1 MNLFK
6 TINDINKVKS
16 KMDWALK
23 KDIGYQIEMFLQ
35 SWSNST
41 GGHEE
46 VGEDIITEQMTY
58 VVYNIEFGNAYIF
71 FDGNFAYKTEI
82 NDKFLEDLKS
92 KSIAGIKSYWK
103 RYDMDTFWNLEK
115 NKIIISNWGRESL

>member
-41 GGHEE
+41 GGYEE
-46 VGEDIITEQMTY
+46 VGEDIVTEQMTY

-92 KSIAGIKSYWK
+92 KSIVGIKSYWK
-103 RYDMDTFWNLEK
+103 RYDMDKFWNLEN
-115 NKIIISNWGRESL
+115 NKIIINNWGRESL

>member
-41 GGHEE
+41 GGYEE
-46 VGEDIITEQMTY
+46 VGEDIVTEQMTY

-115 NKIIISNWGRESL
+115 NKIIINNWGRESL